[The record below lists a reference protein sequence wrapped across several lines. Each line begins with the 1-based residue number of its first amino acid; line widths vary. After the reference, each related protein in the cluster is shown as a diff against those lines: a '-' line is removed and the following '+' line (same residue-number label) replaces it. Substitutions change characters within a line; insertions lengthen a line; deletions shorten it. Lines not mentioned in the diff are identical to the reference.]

1 MFARTAVGIVC
12 ASALVTA
19 GAAPAMAAQQDRNRH
34 ALEVTVCK
42 QVRDRGHDHDHDHD
56 HDRNRRFDIQ
66 VRTDRDST
74 DFRLRDHECRSM
86 SLDFRRNSF
95 SLEESRNRGDSVD
108 FRVHG
113 DVEQSESRDHQ
124 LRVRFDDHQNR
135 PRVFVMVTNREH
147 DHGHGGRVQLSR

>member
-42 QVRDRGHDHDHDHD
+42 QVRDRGHDHD

-113 DVEQSESRDHQ
+113 DVEQSESRDNQ

>member
-42 QVRDRGHDHDHDHD
+42 QVRDRHDR
-56 HDRNRRFDIQ
+56 DRNRRFDIQ

-113 DVEQSESRDHQ
+113 DVEQSESCDHQ

-147 DHGHGGRVQLSR
+147 DHGHGGRGQLSR

>member
-1 MFARTAVGIVC
+1 
-12 ASALVTA
+12 
-19 GAAPAMAAQQDRNRH
+19 MAAQQDRNRH

-42 QVRDRGHDHDHDHD
+42 QVRDRHDHDR
-56 HDRNRRFDIQ
+56 DRNRRFDIQ

-74 DFRLRDHECRSM
+74 DVRLRDHECRSI

-113 DVEQSESRDHQ
+113 DVEQSESCDHQ
-124 LRVRFDDHQNR
+124 LPVRFDDHQNR

-147 DHGHGGRVQLSR
+147 DHGHGGRGQLSR

>member
-42 QVRDRGHDHDHDHD
+42 QVRDRHDHDR
-56 HDRNRRFDIQ
+56 DRNRRFDIQ

-74 DFRLRDHECRSM
+74 DFRLRDHECRSI

-113 DVEQSESRDHQ
+113 DVEQSESCDHQ

-147 DHGHGGRVQLSR
+147 DHGHGGRGQLSR

>member
-42 QVRDRGHDHDHDHD
+42 QVRDRGHDHD

>member
-1 MFARTAVGIVC
+1 MFARTAVGVVF

-19 GAAPAMAAQQDRNRH
+19 SAAPAMAVPQDRNHH

-42 QVRDRGHDHDHDHD
+42 QVRDRGHDG
-56 HDRNRRFDIQ
+56 DRRHRSFELHA
-66 VRTDRDST
+66 RTDRDST
-74 DFRLRDHECRSM
+74 DFRLRDHECQSI
-86 SLDFRRNSF
+86 SLDFRRNTF

-113 DVEQSESRDHQ
+113 DAERSDSHGSE

-135 PRVFVMVTNREH
+135 PRLFVMVTNFEH
-147 DHGHGGRVQLSR
+147 DHGHGH

>member
-19 GAAPAMAAQQDRNRH
+19 GAAPAMAAPQDRNRH

-42 QVRDRGHDHDHDHD
+42 QVRDRGHDHD

-74 DFRLRDHECRSM
+74 DFRLRDHECRSI

-113 DVEQSESRDHQ
+113 DVQRSESRDNQ

-147 DHGHGGRVQLSR
+147 DHGHGGRGQLSR

>member
-19 GAAPAMAAQQDRNRH
+19 GAAPAMAQQDRNRH

-42 QVRDRGHDHDHDHD
+42 QVRDRGHDHDR
-56 HDRNRRFDIQ
+56 DRNRRFEFQ
-66 VRTDRDST
+66 VRTDRDSA
-74 DFRLRDHECRSM
+74 DFRLRDHQCRSI

-113 DVEQSESRDHQ
+113 DVQRSESHDNQ
-124 LRVRFDDHQNR
+124 LRVRFDENRQNR
-135 PRVFVMVTNREH
+135 PRVFVMVTNTER
-147 DHGHGGRVQLSR
+147 DHGHGSRDQMSR

>member
-42 QVRDRGHDHDHDHD
+42 QVRDRGHDHDHD

-113 DVEQSESRDHQ
+113 DVEQSESCDHQ

>member
-42 QVRDRGHDHDHDHD
+42 QVRDRGHDHDHD